1 MRNSDDDIYLQI
13 NWLDSD
19 DDLTDPVV
27 NILIDLVERDWKDL
41 NTGPGNGGAILE
53 IKQPY
58 RQNSFDAA
66 QLALLV
72 AGKNDPKMK
81 EVLTHDLNFTY

>member
-1 MRNSDDDIYLQI
+1 M
-13 NWLDSD
+13 DSD

-27 NILIDLVERDWKDL
+27 NILIHLFEPDWKDL
-41 NTGPGNGGAILE
+41 NAGPGNGWEILE

-81 EVLTHDLNFTY
+81 EVLTRDLSFSYNSLLYRE